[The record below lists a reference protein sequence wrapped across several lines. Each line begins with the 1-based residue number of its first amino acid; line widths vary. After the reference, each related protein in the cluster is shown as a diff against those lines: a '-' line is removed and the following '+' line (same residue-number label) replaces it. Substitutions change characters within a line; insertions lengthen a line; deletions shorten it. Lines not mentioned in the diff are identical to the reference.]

1 MATGVSRHNGRTP
14 RRGSMKGNRLR
25 TLALGI
31 IAVTGI
37 VAFGVQRAAAQV
49 PGGGVKLWV
58 DQRTGQV
65 FVRPGSG
72 RVPLSLTTADSAA
85 IEQQIEQKIETKT
98 NQQIK
103 AQVEQS
109 AAQLQ
114 ESDAARAEQVTD
126 TAHDSA

>member
-1 MATGVSRHNGRTP
+1 M
-14 RRGSMKGNRLR
+14 
-25 TLALGI
+25 
-31 IAVTGI
+31 GI
-37 VAFGVQRAAAQV
+37 VAVGAQRAAAQV
-49 PGGGVKLWV
+49 PGGGVRLWV

-65 FVRPGSG
+65 FVRPGTG

-114 ESDAARAEQVTD
+114 EQNQTLAQQVNEMTPAWRSYITNFQD
-126 TAHDSA
+126 KFRLGAVFFAD